1 MLLKNVVNI
10 LFIKLFIVLQ
20 ELLGLYNFPNGN
32 MIVSTCAGLQ
42 TKKSSKEPLAP
53 IREKLRRQII
63 FLGAAE

>member
-1 MLLKNVVNI
+1 MCGAVVVY
-10 LFIKLFIVLQ
+10 LFDPEYTDDELREMDVLYQ
-20 ELLGLYNFPNGN
+20 N
-32 MIVSTCAGLQ
+32 TAGLQ

>member
-1 MLLKNVVNI
+1 MCNI
-10 LFIKLFIVLQ
+10 IFD
-20 ELLGLYNFPNGN
+20 P
-32 MIVSTCAGLQ
+32 GLQ

>member
-1 MLLKNVVNI
+1 MYT
-10 LFIKLFIVLQ
+10 LFR
-20 ELLGLYNFPNGN
+20 ERDY
-32 MIVSTCAGLQ
+32 AGLQ

>member
-1 MLLKNVVNI
+1 MTIGYISWNTSNQGYFCVI
-10 LFIKLFIVLQ
+10 CCQ
-20 ELLGLYNFPNGN
+20 EDTPEDGLS
-32 MIVSTCAGLQ
+32 IALSGLQ

>member
-1 MLLKNVVNI
+1 MYKQH
-10 LFIKLFIVLQ
+10 K
-20 ELLGLYNFPNGN
+20 
-32 MIVSTCAGLQ
+32 AGLQ